1 MNNVSQLR
9 NNVERWLIHENYSF
23 KDVKSNE
30 DSFRI
35 RIKDIGS
42 FNIPIEIF
50 EPKAQSNVLV
60 LGGKVFLRNP
70 QTARYNKLTDW
81 EQEKFKNS
89 VKDFCDSIRA
99 IHKIFKEDG
108 KVVIGIYL
116 VLDKIER
123 FTQENVLEA
132 LGKVTEMSE
141 KTYQFIN
148 KTF

>member
-1 MNNVSQLR
+1 MNNVNQLR

-23 KDVKSNE
+23 KDIKSNE

-70 QTARYNKLTDW
+70 QTARYNKLTDS

>member
-1 MNNVSQLR
+1 MNNVNQLR

-70 QTARYNKLTDW
+70 QTARYNKLTES

>member
-1 MNNVSQLR
+1 MNSVSQLR

-42 FNIPIEIF
+42 FKIPIEIF
-50 EPKAQSNVLV
+50 EPKTQSNVLV

-70 QTARYNKLTDW
+70 QTARYNKLTDS

>member
-23 KDVKSNE
+23 KDIKSDE

-70 QTARYNKLTDW
+70 QTARYNKLTDS

>member
-1 MNNVSQLR
+1 MNNGSTLR

-50 EPKAQSNVLV
+50 EPKAQPNVLV
-60 LGGKVFLRNP
+60 LSGKVFLRNP
-70 QTARYNKLTDW
+70 QTARYNKLTDS
-81 EQEKFKNS
+81 EQEKFKKS
-89 VKDFCDSIRA
+89 IKDFCDSILA
-99 IHKIFKEDG
+99 IHKIFKEEG

-132 LGKVTEMSE
+132 VGKVIEMNE

>member
-70 QTARYNKLTDW
+70 QTARYNKLTES

>member
-9 NNVERWLIHENYSF
+9 NNVERWLIHENYLF
-23 KDVKSNE
+23 KDVKSSE

-35 RIKDIGS
+35 RIKDTGS

-50 EPKAQSNVLV
+50 EPKAQPNVLV

-70 QTARYNKLTDW
+70 QTARYNKLTDS

>member
-1 MNNVSQLR
+1 MNNESQLR

-23 KDVKSNE
+23 KDVKSND

-35 RIKDIGS
+35 RIKDVGS

-50 EPKAQSNVLV
+50 EPNAQHGVLV

-70 QTARYNKLTDW
+70 QTARYNKLTDS

-123 FTQENVLEA
+123 FTQGNVLEA

>member
-1 MNNVSQLR
+1 LNNVSQLR